1 MSKKEEKKR
10 KIEWE
15 RHCFAVSLVAN
26 LKNMSKKDTET
37 IKMRLPIRVEYP
49 DTSRLGRLWQRIRC
63 RLGSLRLLS
72 REQPFHSLFL
82 QDRDK
87 LSRLLYMPC
96 TYDILQKR
104 EIKIIKS
111 FQQLSETE
119 ERGIVSIYLEKRL
132 EYLIKWHLTLSDD
145 GLELSAVV
153 PVPLLYPL
161 ILDSSRA
168 WYFVSDNVS

>member
-1 MSKKEEKKR
+1 M
-10 KIEWE
+10 I
-15 RHCFAVSLVAN
+15 
-26 LKNMSKKDTET
+26 
-37 IKMRLPIRVEYP
+37 Y
-49 DTSRLGRLWQRIRC
+49 SRN
-63 RLGSLRLLS
+63 
-72 REQPFHSLFL
+72 
-82 QDRDK
+82 
-87 LSRLLYMPC
+87 
-96 TYDILQKR
+96 

-119 ERGIVSIYLEKRL
+119 ERGIISIYLEKRL
-132 EYLIKWHLTLSDD
+132 EYLIKWHLTLSND